1 MPSFYLFVSFYPFYQ
16 KILYNLPIFSCSL
29 PGFYRFFSFGGG
41 LHRRTFAGRQPLH
54 PTFWALHPKP
64 RVTFSP
70 MRKSPKNL
78 PEGDTP
84 LGTPLR
90 GTLRSPCSTL
100 CCYPLKRV
108 SATDPD
114 RFATL
119 SERANWSCFLPT
131 PYKGHTFSCQS
142 VARQVRCFRGC
153 LGSEGRSA
161 LLGVAE
167 AASPG
172 RSKRNPGRGSFLKK
186 ATFCGAAPPLRDWAS
201 RKQRQ
206 SPARWPLRS

>member
-1 MPSFYLFVSFYPFYQ
+1 MQGAVPLRP
-16 KILYNLPIFSCSL
+16 
-29 PGFYRFFSFGGG
+29 
-41 LHRRTFAGRQPLH
+41 RRAFAGLVVPA
-54 PTFWALHPKP
+54 PTMRALRPKP

-78 PEGDTP
+78 PEGTP
-84 LGTPLR
+84 LWVLPR

-131 PYKGHTFSCQS
+131 PYKGHTFSYQS

-167 AASPG
+167 TASLG

>member
-1 MPSFYLFVSFYPFYQ
+1 MRGGAAPHPLRSFPCMGA
-16 KILYNLPIFSCSL
+16 P
-29 PGFYRFFSFGGG
+29 
-41 LHRRTFAGRQPLH
+41 PLH
-54 PTFWALHPKP
+54 PGGLCGTVVPAPTRRALRPSTPGDFPVAGKVTKGAPRAAPFGIPRGGPSEKCFTF
-64 RVTFSP
+64 RS
-70 MRKSPKNL
+70 
-78 PEGDTP
+78 
-84 LGTPLR
+84 
-90 GTLRSPCSTL
+90 RSPCSTL

-108 SATDPD
+108 SAADPD

-131 PYKGHTFSCQS
+131 PYKGHTCSCQS

-153 LGSEGRSA
+153 LGAEGGSA

-167 AASPG
+167 AASLG

-186 ATFCGAAPPLRDWAS
+186 ATFCGAVPPLRDWAS

>member
-1 MPSFYLFVSFYPFYQ
+1 MRALRPSTP
-16 KILYNLPIFSCSL
+16 KGPTRGALPLCTPRSGGWRPPHPPVGALRPST
-29 PGFYRFFSFGGG
+29 PGDFPV
-41 LHRRTFAGRQPLH
+41 AGKVTKGAPGVAPLD
-54 PTFWALHPKP
+54 L
-64 RVTFSP
+64 
-70 MRKSPKNL
+70 
-78 PEGDTP
+78 
-84 LGTPLR
+84 LR

-167 AASPG
+167 TASLG

-186 ATFCGAAPPLRDWAS
+186 ATFCGAEPPLRDWAS

-206 SPARWPLRS
+206 SPTRWPLRS